1 MLVGVA
7 PTALRG
13 RPMEA
18 VTPLPD
24 ARIDDVWIASHLND
38 PSVRFVEVD
47 VSAAAYKAGHI
58 PGAVLWNAYTDL
70 RHPDYGPVSDSELQ
84 DLLRKSGVT
93 PDMTLVFYGYGA
105 HLGFW
110 LLTSYGHRDVRLMDG
125 SRERWTTGGRSWSTD
140 IPAPAASQYELGPQA
155 KFFSSRQDVQK
166 NIGRETPVILDTR
179 SKLEFDGE
187 RFWPSGATAG
197 AGRAGHVPGAV
208 HLPVELLR
216 TEDGAFRSDAE
227 MLREFRDRGIT
238 TESDVI
244 TYCTIGNRASQAWY
258 ALTYLLGNRNARVYY
273 GSWAEWGTTA
283 EAPIEP

>member
-1 MLVGVA
+1 MKTFVAKLGEEGCAGVGDRRSWLGSIPEGIAGPQRLEYVERSLVRSPIGRAVA
-7 PTALRG
+7 ALIRTARSPA
-13 RPMEA
+13 RIRCD
-18 VTPLPD
+18 TRYD
-24 ARIDDVWIASHLND
+24 ARILRIRRPPRLLAVDLVRPSH
-38 PSVRFVEVD
+38 
-47 VSAAAYKAGHI
+47 
-58 PGAVLWNAYTDL
+58 
-70 RHPDYGPVSDSELQ
+70 
-84 DLLRKSGVT
+84 
-93 PDMTLVFYGYGA
+93 
-105 HLGFW
+105 
-110 LLTSYGHRDVRLMDG
+110 VRLMDG

-179 SKLEFDGE
+179 SKLKFDGE
-187 RFWPSGATAG
+187 RFWPFGATAG
-197 AGRAGHVPGAV
+197 AARAGHVPGAV

-227 MLREFRDRGIT
+227 MLREFRDRGFT

-283 EAPIEP
+283 EAPEIEP